1 MRFGGFFC
9 QLVEDGADGGVC
21 VLAHDLEIVEDGTV
35 RLHRL
40 ADAVLEHLEGDAE
53 LEAVLHEGLAR
64 GVVAAALPVLDAYL
78 LCDALDVAC
87 DDVLEGFIRSRR
99 AEVELPCLFVHVP

>member
-9 QLVEDGADGGVC
+9 QLVEDGADGGVG

-40 ADAVLEHLEGDAE
+40 ADAVLKHLEGDAE
-53 LEAVLHEGLAR
+53 LEAVLYEGLA
-64 GVVAAALPVLDAYL
+64 GSVVAAALPVGAAP
-78 LCDALDVAC
+78 CPCAIPSPAPPKNAA
-87 DDVLEGFIRSRR
+87 GSR
-99 AEVELPCLFVHVP
+99 